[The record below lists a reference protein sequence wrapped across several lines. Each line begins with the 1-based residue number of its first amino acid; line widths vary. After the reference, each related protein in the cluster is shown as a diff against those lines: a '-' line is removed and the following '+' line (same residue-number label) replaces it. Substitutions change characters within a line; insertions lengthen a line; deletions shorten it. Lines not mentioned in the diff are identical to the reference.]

1 MTLTEQI
8 DQDLKG
14 ALKAKEALK
23 LSVLRMLKAA
33 VSNQLI
39 QKGAERLEDSEV
51 LEVVAKLI
59 KQRAESIEAFT
70 QGNRPEL
77 AEKEKQEAE
86 ILKAYL
92 PPPLPEAELKA
103 LIQKVIE
110 ELGASGPKAMGQV
123 MKAVVPQV
131 AGRADGKTVSTL
143 VKTLLSA

>member
-8 DQDLKG
+8 DQDLKS

-33 VSNQLI
+33 VSNQVI
-39 QKGAERLEDSEV
+39 QKGTERLEDSEV

-77 AEKEKQEAE
+77 AEKERQEAE
-86 ILKAYL
+86 ILRAYL
-92 PPPLPEAELKA
+92 PPPLSEAELKA
-103 LIQKVIE
+103 LIQKAIE

-131 AGRADGKTVSTL
+131 AGRADGKAVSTL
-143 VKTLLSA
+143 VKALLSA